1 MNNEKTMTIF
11 KTEKDKKEFVRLFRE
26 KTMSGSI
33 SDDRAIE
40 IIMRDNP
47 HFFHL
52 PTADELKKSFHA
64 AMNDEMR
71 ARALQ
76 PTSRPT
82 YDIFRAP
89 TDKQKPI

>member
-1 MNNEKTMTIF
+1 MKTEKTTSIF
-11 KTEKDKKEFVRLFRE
+11 RTEKDKKEFVRIFRE

-40 IIMRDNP
+40 IIIRDNP
-47 HFFHL
+47 HFFRV
-52 PTADELKKSFHA
+52 PSENEVKRTFND
-64 AMNDEMR
+64 AMNSELR

-82 YDIFRAP
+82 YDIFRNVLP
-89 TDKQKPI
+89 TDKPR

>member
-1 MNNEKTMTIF
+1 MNNEKTMSIF
-11 KTEKDKKEFVRLFRE
+11 RTEKDKEEFVRLFRA

-40 IIMRDNP
+40 IIIRNNP
-47 HFFHL
+47 HFFRE
-52 PTADELKKSFHA
+52 PTADELKKIAHST
-64 AMNDEMR
+64 MNDEMR

-82 YDIFRAP
+82 FDIFRRPA
-89 TDKQKPI
+89 DKQKPS